1 MDKSKKKILIGIII
15 IQLLLFSN
23 ILQANGDIPVIASR
37 VSKISEIKVDDDPR
51 YLLPNHTL
59 FSFDAE
65 VEILNRGD
73 ENQTVTELGDFD
85 PKVRIYASLVNQSIE
100 MIQDASYFTGGTE
113 FTYSPGITTEY
124 EPIRVYINQTG
135 LSHLPDGNYTLDRPI
150 NTASKYGTGEPAE
163 VLLTFFQMIS
173 GIINIT
179 YTNFTVLTLPEETS
193 AFSIQLTTMFLIS
206 IAILVVRRKR
216 TKVHYK

>member
-23 ILQANGDIPVIASR
+23 IIQANGDITVIASR
-37 VSKISEIKVDDDPR
+37 VSKISEIKVDDNPR
-51 YLLPNHTL
+51 YLKPNHTL

-85 PKVRIYASLVNQSIE
+85 PKVRIYASLVNKSIE
-100 MIQDASYFTGGTE
+100 LIQKVSYSTAWTD

-124 EPIRVYINQTG
+124 EPVRLYINQSG

-150 NTASKYGTGEPAE
+150 NTASRYGAGEPAE
-163 VLLTFFQMIS
+163 ALLTLFQMIS

-179 YTNFTVLTLPEETS
+179 YTNFTVLTIPEKTS
-193 AFSIQLTTMFLIS
+193 AYSIQLTTIFLIS